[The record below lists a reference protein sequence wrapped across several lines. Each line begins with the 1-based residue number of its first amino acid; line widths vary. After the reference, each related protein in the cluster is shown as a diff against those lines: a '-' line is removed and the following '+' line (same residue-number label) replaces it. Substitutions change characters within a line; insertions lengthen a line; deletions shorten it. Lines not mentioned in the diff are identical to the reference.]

1 MIKDGK
7 YAAWFRT
14 SRGQGTGI
22 VYLANGKISGGDSVI
37 TYGGS
42 YELDENH
49 FRATLTTRRHAAGQP
64 SVFGLDEVEVKL
76 TGMFNGTIAS
86 CSGRAEQAP
95 ELVFEATLILSRDHP
110 SVPDVKRASVNFVPS
125 ELPKRFDDRSGARSA
140 FAPERSLRVD
150 PNRLRLQ
157 PREKG

>member
-1 MIKDGK
+1 MCKDGK

-14 SRGQGTGI
+14 PRGQGTGI

-42 YELDENH
+42 YELDENR

-76 TGMFNGTIAS
+76 TGMFNGMIAS

-95 ELVFEATLILSRDHP
+95 ELVFECTLILSRDHP
-110 SVPDVKRASVNFVPS
+110 SVPDVKRASVNFAPS
-125 ELPKRFDDRSGARSA
+125 ELPKRFDDRSPGRSA